1 MSGACQRTYDRA
13 MRLIRSLLVVL
24 ALSALLWSPAAFAK
38 QYAPPGKAG
47 TSEYAEDIPTAGGNA
62 KTPSMGGGNKTSA
75 QIDDLGAGKEGVHKL
90 AKLGTSG
97 AAAAQ
102 FAQQTA
108 PATAAAPTT
117 TSTSTTSSGTKPPH
131 SHPSPVVTQHQTLTA
146 SGGSAVTALGRII
159 GGSDVGGIGI
169 FLPLL
174 LVVGALG
181 AAALAAVRTRRQRSG
196 ASQP

>member
-1 MSGACQRTYDRA
+1 MSAPCQPTYDRA
-13 MRLIRSLLVVL
+13 VRLIRSLLAVL
-24 ALSALLWSPAAFAK
+24 ALSALLWSPSALAK

-62 KTPSMGGGNKTSA
+62 KTPAEGGGNKTSA
-75 QIDDLGAGKEGVHKL
+75 QINHLGAGKAGVRKL
-90 AKLGTSG
+90 AKLGTAG

-108 PATAAAPTT
+108 PATTAKTAATT
-117 TSTSTTSSGTKPPH
+117 TTAPAPRAGRKTYSGR
-131 SHPSPVVTQHQTLTA
+131 SSPVVAQQRTLTA
-146 SGGSAVTALGRII
+146 SGGSAITALGRVF

-174 LVVGALG
+174 LMLG
-181 AAALAAVRTRRQRSG
+181 AATAAAVAVLRSRRPRPG
-196 ASQP
+196 A

>member
-1 MSGACQRTYDRA
+1 MSGPCQPTYDRA
-13 MRLIRSLLVVL
+13 VRLIRSLLAVL

-62 KTPSMGGGNKTSA
+62 KTPGEGGGNKTSA
-75 QIDDLGAGKEGVHKL
+75 QIDHLGAGKQGVRKL
-90 AKLGTSG
+90 AKLGATG

-102 FAQQTA
+102 FALQT
-108 PATAAAPTT
+108 APTT
-117 TSTSTTSSGTKPPH
+117 TSAASSPSTVTNSSSTGTKTHGGH
-131 SHPSPVVTQHQTLTA
+131 SQLAPERTLTA
-146 SGGSAVTALGRII
+146 SGSSAISALGRVI

-174 LVVGALG
+174 LVAGALG
-181 AAALAAVRTRRQRSG
+181 AAALAAARTRRPRSG
-196 ASQP
+196 APQP